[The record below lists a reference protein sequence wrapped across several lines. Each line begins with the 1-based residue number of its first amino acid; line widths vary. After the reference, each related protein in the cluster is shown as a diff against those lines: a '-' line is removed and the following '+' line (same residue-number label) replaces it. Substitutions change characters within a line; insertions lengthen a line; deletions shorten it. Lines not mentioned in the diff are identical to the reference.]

1 MLSWTKVK
9 RKFKNEMIINTSI
22 LINHFFLFHL
32 FFTFAS
38 AELNLFEYEELG
50 GFYDEVG
57 NFFLGGVFIP
67 SSK

>member
-1 MLSWTKVK
+1 
-9 RKFKNEMIINTSI
+9 MIINTSI